1 MAKTN
6 STRQAEFRAR
16 MREEGK
22 QALHIWVTPE
32 QAAKVQAV
40 INLVEPVP
48 VAPLRVTKPTGKPA
62 PVPGKQPLPVIPTKA
77 PASIVKEMKDADT
90 LRKKKLAQIAKL
102 QKDADGIESWYRQT
116 VASCNNL

>member
-40 INLVEPVP
+40 INLSEPVL

-62 PVPGKQPLPVIPTKA
+62 PVADKKPLPVIPTKA
-77 PASIVKEMKDADT
+77 PASIVKELKDADT

-102 QKDADGIESWYRQT
+102 QKDADGIENWYRQT

>member
-32 QAAKVQAV
+32 QAAKVQAA
-40 INLVEPVP
+40 INLVEPVMGDCP
-48 VAPLRVTKPTGKPA
+48 PA
-62 PVPGKQPLPVIPTKA
+62 PPKGGAPSHRCIVVCANTENIFSECHHVCMRLLMTVIT
-77 PASIVKEMKDADT
+77 
-90 LRKKKLAQIAKL
+90 
-102 QKDADGIESWYRQT
+102 
-116 VASCNNL
+116 

>member
-40 INLVEPVP
+40 INLAEPVL

-62 PVPGKQPLPVIPTKA
+62 PVAGKNPLPVIPTKA
-77 PASIVKEMKDADT
+77 PASIAKELKDADT
-90 LRKKKLAQIAKL
+90 LHKKKLAQIAKL
-102 QKDADGIESWYRQT
+102 QKDAEGIESWYRQT
-116 VASCNNL
+116 VASCNRL